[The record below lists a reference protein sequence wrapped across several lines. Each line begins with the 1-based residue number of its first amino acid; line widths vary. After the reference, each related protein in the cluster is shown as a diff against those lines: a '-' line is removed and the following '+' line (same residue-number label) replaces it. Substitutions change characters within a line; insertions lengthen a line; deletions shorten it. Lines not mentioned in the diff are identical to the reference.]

1 MTENNKVAEFKYMI
15 YQKMSNK
22 IKVKHYN
29 GKETYNCK
37 VPIKSVSPENFMV
50 ELRDLFDTKCH
61 EWLDFETIVKPYYDI
76 DMAYETEKEMNDN
89 YPIIKEKW
97 TKILNEKFQG
107 SYQDIGISYCNRYK
121 EKVSKKNQKANKHYF
136 VSIHFVV
143 NSHFIQLNHLE
154 NFNRDNGFEEYE
166 EYDKTVY
173 SNGQNFRMIGQSKP
187 DGNVENVFTPYNFLT
202 GKNGLKHM
210 IQWCS
215 LDPSF
220 QSAKAVEIKEIEEKV
235 ESPKPKQKPKK
246 VINKKET
253 KISPPVSPTTTDEE
267 EEIIFDNVDWADLET
282 TLMGIKKKYDYE
294 YWWKVCA
301 IIGKITAFNEQGFE
315 LFKKWSSL
323 DPENYD
329 EKYCGVQWKAQS
341 KNIDKITMGI
351 GTLKMWFNE
360 ENETQKKYKSQN
372 PYKDIYLA
380 NVKPSQDEDGEW
392 EGTTDTNGMIKLLNE
407 EFIFVRET
415 GEIICL
421 DGDEKWYLK
430 KPNQFKELL
439 CKYDFKNPITKKNVK
454 VADTWL
460 NHINRRQVLKIGF
473 DPRNQPE
480 EDIFNIWKGMRISTE
495 NASTFQVDECNPLLE
510 HIKNRWCNGVDDDF
524 EYVMNWLAHLIQK
537 PWIKMGVVICLRSTK
552 EGAGKGIV
560 MNLLRKIIGDN
571 HYFQCNNL
579 EQLTGSFNGIGEAKI
594 LTNLDEAFWGK
605 DKKKEGM
612 LKNLITEETKLVNK
626 KNKESYII
634 DDYSNY
640 IVSTNNDCFIP
651 AVEGG
656 RRFFAIELSNELSGI
671 QTPEKKEII
680 DELLNVPAESF
691 ARVLYERDISTF
703 NPRQFNK
710 TALLQEQIQHNWC
723 SVRKWWFDIL
733 TGAGF
738 SGASI
743 EDGFCDLGD
752 RPVSQKQTTGS
763 YPEPLHC
770 WGITKTKY
778 KYGTDKRKVKDENGR
793 EIILDKKTFY
803 EKDFVYSNYEEN
815 CNGYKLDK
823 AHFWINYKKFCVG
836 ELMKEAQFSDGGA
849 KKRYIMICDIEEYR
863 KKFNELQEYE
873 YEYVTD
879 DFSEWE

>member
-1 MTENNKVAEFKYMI
+1 MTDINKIQQFKYML
-15 YQKMSNK
+15 YEKMTNK
-22 IKVKHYN
+22 IQVKHYV
-29 GKETYNCK
+29 GKQNYNCK
-37 VPIKSVSPENFMV
+37 VPIKSCSPENFML
-50 ELRDLFDTKCH
+50 ELRNLHDTKCH
-61 EWLDFETIVKPYYDI
+61 EWLTYDSIVKPYYDI

-97 TKILNEKFQG
+97 TKILNDIFPG
-107 SYQDIGISYCNRYK
+107 SFQDIGISYCNRYK
-121 EKVSKKNQKANKHYF
+121 SKVSKTNEKANKHYF

-143 NSHFIQLNHLE
+143 NSHFIELKHFE
-154 NFNRDNGFEEYE
+154 KFNKDNGFEEYE

-187 DGNVENVFTPYNFLT
+187 DGNGEFCFEPYNFLT
-202 GKNGLKHM
+202 GANGLKHM
-210 IQWCS
+210 IQWCT

-220 QSAKAVEIKEIEEKV
+220 QMAKAVEIKEEEKV
-235 ESPKPKQKPKK
+235 ESPKPKPKK
-246 VINKKET
+246 VIKKKET

-282 TLMGIKKKYDYE
+282 TLMGIKTKYDYE

-301 IIGKITAFNEQGFE
+301 IIGKITAFNQQGFE
-315 LFKKWSSL
+315 LFNKWSSL
-323 DPENYD
+323 DPDNYD

-341 KNIDKITMGI
+341 KNISKMTMGI
-351 GTLKMWFNE
+351 GTLKMWYNE
-360 ENETQKKYKSQN
+360 ENKIKEIKKSTN

-380 NVKPSQDEDGEW
+380 NVKPSQDGEDW
-392 EGTTDTNGMIKLLNE
+392 EGTTDTNGMINLMNN
-407 EFIFVRET
+407 EFIFIRET
-415 GEIICL
+415 GEIIVL
-421 DGDEKWYLK
+421 DGKDKWYLK
-430 KPNQFKELL
+430 KPTQFKELL
-439 CKYDFKNPITKKNVK
+439 CKYDFKNPITKKVVK
-454 VADTWL
+454 IADTWL

-473 DPRNQPE
+473 DPRDTPE

-495 NASTFQVDECNPLLE
+495 NASTFEIEECNPLLE

-671 QTPEKKEII
+671 QSPEKKAII

-691 ARVLYERDISTF
+691 ARILYERDISSY

-723 SVRKWWFDIL
+723 SVRKWWFDTL
-733 TGAGF
+733 TGGGF

-743 EDGFCDLGD
+743 EEGFCEMGD
-752 RPVSQKQTTGS
+752 TPISEKKTTGM
-763 YPEPLHC
+763 YPEPVNV
-770 WGITKTKY
+770 WGIQKTKF
-778 KYGTDKRKVKDENGR
+778 KYGTDKRKVKDEKGKP
-793 EIILDKKTFY
+793 IVLDKKCFY
-803 EKDFVYSNYEEN
+803 EKDFVYSNYEQN

-823 AHFWINYKKFCVG
+823 AHFWINYKKFCVN
-836 ELMKEAQFSDGGA
+836 ELMKEAQFSDDGT
-849 KKRYIMICDIEEYR
+849 KKRYIMICDIAEYR
-863 KKFNELQEYE
+863 KEFNKLQEYE
-873 YEYVTD
+873 YEYNTE